1 LENTGALL
9 LATPVGLV
17 QLLDVVAP
25 EDVQSS
31 VSELEL
37 VVDAKLVASTTLI
50 SDEGA

>member
-17 QLLDVVAP
+17 QLLKVVAP
-25 EDVQSS
+25 EDVQSL

-37 VVDAKLVASTTLI
+37 VVDDELVPSTTLL
-50 SDEGA
+50 SGAGA